1 MERLLAVSSSPHI
14 HAQQDTR
21 SIMAWVLVALAPAGM
36 AGIYFFGLRAA
47 AVMAVCVAS
56 CKISEYIWQKLAKQ
70 VITAGDL
77 SAAVTGL
84 LLAYNLPPSIP
95 FWMAAAGSVF
105 AIIIVKQFFGG
116 IGCNIVNPALAGRAF
131 MMSSW
136 PVPMTSWTVD
146 GISGATPLAMIKHG
160 LGNVKGAYDTVDALS
175 SATWL
180 GMVKEGAQG
189 NLPGIYDVFIG
200 HIGGCIGETSAAA
213 LLIGLAILLYKGI
226 IKWHIPVIYIGTVA
240 ALSTIFGRSAGPL
253 YEILAGGLFLGAIFM
268 ATDYTTS
275 PMTTKGQIIF
285 ALGCGLLTSLIRTF
299 GGFPEGVS
307 YSILIMNLTV
317 PLIDK
322 CTKPRI
328 FGEVK
333 KHG

>member
-14 HAQQDTR
+14 HAPQDTR
-21 SIMAWVLVALAPAGM
+21 AIMAWVLVALAPAGI

-70 VITAGDL
+70 VITVGDL

-95 FWMAAAGSVF
+95 FWMAAAGGVF

-146 GISGATPLAMIKHG
+146 GISSATPLALIKHG
-160 LGNVKGAYDTVDALS
+160 PLA
-175 SATWL
+175 
-180 GMVKEGAQG
+180 

-226 IKWHIPVIYIGTVA
+226 ISWHIPVVYIGTVA
-240 ALSTIFGRSAGPL
+240 ALTAIFGRPAGPL

-275 PMTTKGQIIF
+275 PMTKKGQIIF

-299 GGFPEGVS
+299 GGYPEGVS

>member
-14 HAQQDTR
+14 HAQQDTKA
-21 SIMAWVLVALAPAGM
+21 IMAWVLAALAPAGL
-36 AGIYFFGLRAA
+36 AGIYFFGFRAA

-56 CKISEYIWQKLAKQ
+56 CKISEYIWQRLAQ
-70 VITAGDL
+70 QTVTVGDL

-95 FWMAAAGSVF
+95 FWMAAVGSVF
-105 AIIIVKQFFGG
+105 AIIVVKQFFGG

-131 MMSSW
+131 MVSSW
-136 PVPMTSWTVD
+136 PVSMTSWTVD
-146 GISGATPLAMIKHG
+146 GVSGATPLAMIK
-160 LGNVKGAYDTVDALS
+160 
-175 SATWL
+175 
-180 GMVKEGAQG
+180 EGSIAD
-189 NLPGIYDVFIG
+189 LPGIYDVFIG
-200 HIGGCIGETSAAA
+200 NIGGCIGETSAAA
-213 LLIGLAILLYKGI
+213 LLIGFAILLYKGI
-226 IKWHIPVIYIGTVA
+226 INWHIPVVYIGTVA
-240 ALSTIFGRSAGPL
+240 ALTAALGRPAGPL
-253 YEILAGGLFLGAIFM
+253 YEVITGGLFLGAIFM

-275 PMTTKGQIIF
+275 PMTKKGQVIF
-285 ALGCGLLTSLIRTF
+285 AFGCGLLTTLIRVF
-299 GGFPEGVS
+299 GGYPEGVS

-322 CTKPRI
+322 FARPRI

>member
-14 HAQQDTR
+14 HAQQDTKA
-21 SIMAWVLVALAPAGM
+21 IMAWVLAALAPAGL

-56 CKISEYIWQKLAKQ
+56 CKISEYIWQRLAKQ
-70 VITAGDL
+70 TVTVGDL

-95 FWMAAAGSVF
+95 FWMAAVGSVF
-105 AIIIVKQFFGG
+105 AIIVVKQLFGG

-131 MMSSW
+131 MVSSW
-136 PVPMTSWTVD
+136 PVSMTSWTVD
-146 GISGATPLAMIKHG
+146 GVSGATPLAMIK
-160 LGNVKGAYDTVDALS
+160 
-175 SATWL
+175 
-180 GMVKEGAQG
+180 EGSIAD
-189 NLPGIYDVFIG
+189 LPGIYDVFIG
-200 HIGGCIGETSAAA
+200 NIGGCIGETSAAA
-213 LLIGLAILLYKGI
+213 LLIGFAILLYKGI
-226 IKWHIPVIYIGTVA
+226 INWHIPVVYIGTVA
-240 ALSTIFGRSAGPL
+240 ALTAALGRPAGPL
-253 YEILAGGLFLGAIFM
+253 YEVITGGLFLGAIFM

-275 PMTTKGQIIF
+275 PMTKKGQVIF
-285 ALGCGLLTSLIRTF
+285 AFGCGLLTTLIRVF
-299 GGFPEGVS
+299 GGYPEGVS

-322 CTKPRI
+322 FARPRI

>member
-14 HAQQDTR
+14 HAQQDTKA
-21 SIMAWVLVALAPAGM
+21 IMAWVLAALAPAGL

-56 CKISEYIWQKLAKQ
+56 CKISEYIWQRLAKQ
-70 VITAGDL
+70 TVTVGDL

-95 FWMAAAGSVF
+95 FWMAGVGSVF
-105 AIIIVKQFFGG
+105 AIVVVKQFFGG

-131 MMSSW
+131 MVSSW
-136 PVPMTSWTVD
+136 PVSMTSWTVD
-146 GISGATPLAMIKHG
+146 GVSGATPLAMIK
-160 LGNVKGAYDTVDALS
+160 
-175 SATWL
+175 
-180 GMVKEGAQG
+180 EGSIAD
-189 NLPGIYDVFIG
+189 LPGIYDVFIG
-200 HIGGCIGETSAAA
+200 NIGGCIGETSAAA
-213 LLIGLAILLYKGI
+213 LLIGFAILLYKGI
-226 IKWHIPVIYIGTVA
+226 INWHIPVVYIGTVA
-240 ALSTIFGRSAGPL
+240 ALSAALGRPAGPL
-253 YEILAGGLFLGAIFM
+253 YEVITGGLFLGAIFM

-275 PMTTKGQIIF
+275 PMTKKGQVIF
-285 ALGCGLLTSLIRTF
+285 AFGCGLLTTLIRVF
-299 GGFPEGVS
+299 GGYPEGVS

-322 CTKPRI
+322 FARPRI